1 MHACMPCIPRHT
13 CGSQRTALRGWIS
26 PSTMW
31 SWGLDSCRAKSAQQ
45 PLNSYF
51 WGFGVHDQTTPLV
64 WFLGRVRDG
73 RTSWQKHKSK
83 TVVASLTEKREAQ
96 ISQFQQWIVPQWPKK
111 LPLGLILKSPQ
122 ANHYFN
128 HSNKHK
134 CLCLFNSIHATF
146 LESAV
151 MFIFNFFF
159 VLVSPAQSLYNFF
172 HVYIY
177 HHLNK
182 NLSEPH

>member
-1 MHACMPCIPRHT
+1 MRACMPCIPRHT
-13 CGSQRTALRGWIS
+13 CESQRTAPRSWVS

-31 SWGLDSCRAKSAQQ
+31 SWGLDSCQAKSAQQ
-45 PLNSYF
+45 SLNSYF
-51 WGFGVHDQTTPLV
+51 WGSGIQDQTTPLV

-73 RTSWQKHKSK
+73 RTSRQKHRSK
-83 TVVASLTEKREAQ
+83 TVVASQTEKREAQ
-96 ISQFQQWIVPQWPKK
+96 ISQSQQWPKK

-122 ANHYFN
+122 TNHYFN
-128 HSNKHK
+128 HGNKHK
-134 CLCLFNSIHATF
+134 WLCLFNSVHATF